1 MKPEFDRAYR
11 ALADS
16 YRIGQQY
23 WGASLPPMPRP
34 IDARLVDDA
43 ISDITKELGLGNRL
57 RSDARFFLLVNLYQ
71 MVLLPLFYS
80 EQMPRP
86 WASLERDIRD
96 DIRTILETAGEQS
109 NQREISG
116 HIIVN
121 VLSNVWKDLRVTKLN
136 LWG

>member
-11 ALADS
+11 DLADL
-16 YRIGQQY
+16 YRIGQRY
-23 WGASLPPMPRP
+23 WGLVQPTRRRS
-34 IDARLVDDA
+34 DVRLVDDA
-43 ISDITKELGLGNRL
+43 ITEITSELGLRDRL
-57 RSDARFFLLVNLYQ
+57 RSDARFFLLVNLHQ
-71 MVLLPLFYS
+71 MVLLPLSYS

-86 WASLERDIRD
+86 RASLEKDIRD

-116 HIIVN
+116 HIVIN